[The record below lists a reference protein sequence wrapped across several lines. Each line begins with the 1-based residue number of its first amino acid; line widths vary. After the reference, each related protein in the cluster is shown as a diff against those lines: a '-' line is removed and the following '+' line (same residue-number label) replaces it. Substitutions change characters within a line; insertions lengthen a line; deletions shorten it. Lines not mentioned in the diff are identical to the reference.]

1 MASKVAVG
9 CSRSEHDVV
18 LTDRIGRTMGPPN
31 NQQLDID
38 ALVREHFQQYLGSIE
53 GLPLESQVIA
63 DAGVDSILLVM
74 ILTDLFVQ
82 LNLDVGD
89 AEVKLADIQT
99 LADVADLVRAM
110 LESEPVPS

>member
-1 MASKVAVG
+1 M
-9 CSRSEHDVV
+9 EQ
-18 LTDRIGRTMGPPN
+18 PN
-31 NQQLDID
+31 NQQVNVD
-38 ALVREHFQQYLGSIE
+38 ALIREHFQQYLGSTE
-53 GLPLESQVIA
+53 GLSFESQVIA

-89 AEVKLADIQT
+89 AEVKLADIKT
-99 LADVADLVRAM
+99 LADVAALVRSM